1 MPLSKPPL
9 WCTNERDPRAGVQVQ
24 SPPMR
29 QSHRAGDRRGGADS
43 PSQRIFTSAA
53 RGQTPMRKSI
63 SDLELE
69 RRGERA
75 MTPQTL
81 RKETVQ
87 PVARREAKS
96 FRVSSPMA
104 TSPVGMRESSALA
117 QATSPVGM
125 RESNALAHA
134 KHEGGNASPLP
145 YRYSMAAKQILDSGA
160 PSTKTP
166 SPTSGS
172 SLAAKWLNSAAER
185 RDVSESPSPTARQGE
200 QLSVLQKENLSPDS
214 RSAAIKTLPIG
225 TNSAKNILGTRD
237 SDSPPVGPKVRKVDV
252 AKKSTQDMHIEM
264 MQLFNEAKVLQLLAP
279 AFLGL
284 STALFRR
291 ACSRYNDLQLSLFI
305 PSFRKVG
312 PS

>member
-1 MPLSKPPL
+1 M
-9 WCTNERDPRAGVQVQ
+9 Q

-172 SLAAKWLNSAAER
+172 SLAGKWLNSAAER

-200 QLSVLQKENLSPDS
+200 QLSVLLKENLSPDS
-214 RSAAIKTLPIG
+214 RSAATNTLPIG
-225 TNSAKNILGTRD
+225 TNSAKNILSTRD
-237 SDSPPVGPKVRKVDV
+237 SDSPRVAPKVRKVE
-252 AKKSTQDMHIEM
+252 AANKTTKDMHMEM
-264 MQLFNEAKVLQLLAP
+264 MQLFNEAKKSGTIIEVGSTSKSASDSPEVIKVTKISSRRKTKEEMHAEMMQLFEEA
-279 AFLGL
+279 
-284 STALFRR
+284 
-291 ACSRYNDLQLSLFI
+291 
-305 PSFRKVG
+305 KVTLCCCARQ
-312 PS
+312 PY

>member
-1 MPLSKPPL
+1 
-9 WCTNERDPRAGVQVQ
+9 
-24 SPPMR
+24 
-29 QSHRAGDRRGGADS
+29 
-43 PSQRIFTSAA
+43 
-53 RGQTPMRKSI
+53 MRKSI
-63 SDLELE
+63 SELELE

-87 PVARREAKS
+87 PVARREAKT

-117 QATSPVGM
+117 QAQATSPVGM
-125 RESNALAHA
+125 RESTALAQA
-134 KHEGGNASPLP
+134 KREGGTMSPLP
-145 YRYSMAAKQILDSGA
+145 YRYNMAAKQILDSGA

-185 RDVSESPSPTARQGE
+185 RDVSESPSPPARQGE

-225 TNSAKNILGTRD
+225 TNSAKIILGTRD

-252 AKKSTQDMHIEM
+252 AKKTTQDMHIEM
-264 MQLFNEAKVLQLLAP
+264 MQLFNEAKISGNIIEVRSTSKCASDSPEVTKVTKISSRRKTKEEMHAEMMQLFEEAKVTL
-279 AFLGL
+279 
-284 STALFRR
+284 
-291 ACSRYNDLQLSLFI
+291 CSCARQ
-305 PSFRKVG
+305 PC
-312 PS
+312 

>member
-1 MPLSKPPL
+1 MPLNKPPL
-9 WCTNERDPRAGVQVQ
+9 LCTRDRDQPSRSVFPRSIQ
-24 SPPMR
+24 SPPLR
-29 QSHRAGDRRGGADS
+29 QSHRVGDRRGGAGS
-43 PSQRIFTSAA
+43 PGVGGNAA
-53 RGQTPMRKSI
+53 GGQTSMRKSI
-63 SDLELE
+63 SELELE

-87 PVARREAKS
+87 PVARREAKT

-117 QATSPVGM
+117 QAQATSPVGM
-125 RESNALAHA
+125 RESTALAQA
-134 KHEGGNASPLP
+134 KREGGTMSPLP
-145 YRYSMAAKQILDSGA
+145 YRYNMAAKQILDSGA

-185 RDVSESPSPTARQGE
+185 RDVSESPSPPARQGE

-252 AKKSTQDMHIEM
+252 AKKTTQDMHIEM
-264 MQLFNEAKVLQLLAP
+264 MQLFNEAKVLPLLAP
-279 AFLGL
+279 AYLGL

-291 ACSRYNDLQLSLFI
+291 ACSRYTDFQLSLFI
-305 PSFRKVG
+305 PSFR
-312 PS
+312 

>member
-9 WCTNERDPRAGVQVQ
+9 WCTRERDQPSPSVFRMQ
-24 SPPMR
+24 SPPR
-29 QSHRAGDRRGGADS
+29 QSHRAGDRRGGAAS
-43 PSQRIFTSAA
+43 PGGGNAA
-53 RGQTPMRKSI
+53 RSQISMRKSI
-63 SDLELE
+63 SELELE

-87 PVARREAKS
+87 PVARREAKT

-125 RESNALAHA
+125 RESTALAQS
-134 KHEGGNASPLP
+134 KRDGGTMSPLP
-145 YRYSMAAKQILDSGA
+145 YRYNMAAKQILDSGA